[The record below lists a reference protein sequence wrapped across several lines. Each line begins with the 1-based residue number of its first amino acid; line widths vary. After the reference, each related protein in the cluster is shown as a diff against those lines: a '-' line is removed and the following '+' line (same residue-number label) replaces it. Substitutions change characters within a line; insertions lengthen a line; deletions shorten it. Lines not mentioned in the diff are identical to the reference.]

1 MVKSLSDP
9 NAPKRPLSAF
19 FQWRSHVHNKIKN
32 SMPVSHT
39 FGDLA
44 RKFSEEWKALSEA
57 EKKPYLEK
65 HAVQKKTY
73 EKLMTAY
80 KHTENFRR
88 FQRQRKE
95 FKVESAKKG
104 KFAKDPNAPKKPQTA
119 YFAFMA
125 DKRNVVKQ
133 ENPEISHKDVL
144 RKLGELWNGLSD
156 TEKKPY
162 QKISDESR
170 KTYEKA
176 VAEYKNSA
184 GYQAYQA
191 SKAQFNKDKKAKVAK
206 LESKLKPKTEAQGS
220 KKKSSGKKKPAR
232 VTKKSSKPKKV
243 SKPKGKAK
251 AKKATKKET

>member
-1 MVKSLSDP
+1 MVKSISDP

-19 FQWRSHVHNKIKN
+19 FQWRLSVHNKIKK

-57 EKKPYLEK
+57 EKQPYVEK
-65 HAVQKKTY
+65 CEAQKKTY
-73 EKLMTAY
+73 EKLMAAY

-125 DKRNVVKQ
+125 DKRAVVKQ
-133 ENPEISHKDVL
+133 ENPEISHKEVL
-144 RKLGELWNGLSD
+144 KKLGELWNGLSD
-156 TEKKPY
+156 TEKQPY
-162 QKISDESR
+162 EKISQESR

-176 VAEYKNSA
+176 IAEYKKSD
-184 GYQAYQA
+184 GYQAYQE
-191 SKAQFNKDKKAKVAK
+191 SKAKFNKDKKAKVAK
-206 LESKLKPKTEAQGS
+206 LESKLKPKKEAGEK
-220 KKKSSGKKKPAR
+220 KKKSSAKKVAK
-232 VTKKSSKPKKV
+232 VTKKGSKTK
-243 SKPKGKAK
+243 SKSK
-251 AKKATKKET
+251 AKKAAKKTK